1 MLVEVDPALS
11 GYWGDETVS
20 TISHQSVLMGIPAV
34 QLEMPLRLREKLCF
48 DDELVA
54 MFAGTVA
61 TAYREVV
68 VPWWEASGGPENVKL
83 GRQRIM
89 LDASLPAKQG
99 VVAHEVPDGGF
110 RAWCESIVQ
119 GLLHIDRSTN
129 EVQI

>member
-1 MLVEVDPALS
+1 MFVEVDPALS

-89 LDASLPAKQG
+89 LAPKQG
-99 VVAHEVPDGGF
+99 VVAHEVPDCGF
-110 RAWCESIVQ
+110 RAWCEGIVQ